1 MDENTGKTKKAGPA
15 RTIGWSLALVCVLAL
30 CAVGGRFHREI
41 RGMFVGARAAWSG
54 DETVLLKLWGL
65 GRPGI
70 PGCRLAY
77 RFSKSEKVKE
87 AAAQAMGMCGGT
99 LELAELAESEGPGS
113 PAEQGLAEVVAF
125 YFRVGPEAPPGA
137 CVLREG
143 DGKPPAGV
151 DDGGQVRPAEVK
163 KLAVAYSLGI
173 YEVEVQ
179 TRWSR
184 HVRYSGGP
192 GRAAKKSYGPWENVG
207 GSWSMLTPG
216 RSGEF
221 RSYGG
226 GRRISRCYSGRALN

>member
-1 MDENTGKTKKAGPA
+1 MDENTGKTKKPGPA

-54 DETVLLKLWGL
+54 DETVPLKLWGL

-113 PAEQGLAEVVAF
+113 PAEQGLAEV
-125 YFRVGPEAPPGA
+125 
-137 CVLREG
+137 
-143 DGKPPAGV
+143 
-151 DDGGQVRPAEVK
+151 K

-192 GRAAKKSYGPWENVG
+192 GRVGKKSYGPWENVG